1 MSLWGS
7 EGGETHLT
15 QFSSQRDTVLTWNS
29 EQISNQNINWIAKT
43 QKVDLIQKKDP
54 KTLCGANTLPAFLVS
69 GALKI
74 HLREN

>member
-1 MSLWGS
+1 MPLWGS

-43 QKVDLIQKKDP
+43 KQKVDLI
-54 KTLCGANTLPAFLVS
+54 
-69 GALKI
+69 
-74 HLREN
+74 

>member
-43 QKVDLIQKKDP
+43 QKVDLI
-54 KTLCGANTLPAFLVS
+54 
-69 GALKI
+69 
-74 HLREN
+74 